1 MNKSYINYSS
11 LIIRD
16 SAVDPLFKFNIDGL
30 AEVKCDGYLL
40 VPLERIVGM
49 EDIRN
54 EDYKDLW
61 ERYDALGPLVQ
72 VNISGS
78 QILKIPSFWSRFKS
92 LFIW

>member
-1 MNKSYINYSS
+1 M
-11 LIIRD
+11 
-16 SAVDPLFKFNIDGL
+16 
-30 AEVKCDGYLL
+30 
-40 VPLERIVGM
+40 PLERIVGM

-78 QILKIPSFWSRFKS
+78 QILEIPSFWSRFKS
-92 LFIW
+92 LFMG